1 MIEQLR
7 FLGPRAVDGIE
18 EVESSAYRR
27 SLALEHGWGVAELGT
42 GAGSERLAVELED
55 ERDRPEAL
63 ARCRRLLGLEA
74 DTSPIDAALG
84 RDPLLGPLV
93 RRRPALRVPGCTDGF
108 ELAVRAVLGQQVTLQ
123 AARNTAA
130 RLVALHGRP
139 LAQASGG
146 VTHLFPTPAAVARV
160 ASRELR
166 LPRTRAGALRA
177 LALAVR
183 DGELDLDRGADRTAA
198 RQALLAIPGIGPW
211 TASYV
216 AMRALGDPDAFLPGD
231 AGVRRALER
240 LGRDGGP
247 ASAERLAA
255 SWRPWRSYAVMH
267 LWRSLAP

>member
-7 FLGPRAVDGIE
+7 FLGPRAIDGIE
-18 EVESSAYRR
+18 EADGTAYRR
-27 SLALEHGWGVAELGT
+27 SLALEHGWGIAELRT
-42 GAGSERLAVELED
+42 EAGSEGLAVELED

-63 ARCRRLLGLEA
+63 ARCRRLLGLDA
-74 DTSPIDAALG
+74 DTSAIDAALG
-84 RDPLLGPLV
+84 SDPLLGPLV
-93 RRRPALRVPGCTDGF
+93 RRRPGLRVPGCTDGF

-139 LAQASGG
+139 LAQASGTI
-146 VTHLFPTPAAVARV
+146 THLFPTPAAVAR
-160 ASRELR
+160 ADSRALR

-183 DGELDLDRGADRTAA
+183 DGELELDPGADRAAA

-211 TASYV
+211 TSSYV
-216 AMRALGDPDAFLPGD
+216 AMRALGDPDAFPPGD

-240 LGRDGGP
+240 LGTDGGP
-247 ASAERLAA
+247 ASAASLAQG
-255 SWRPWRSYAVMH
+255 WRPWRSYAVMH